1 MKLKLKQ
8 NRIKFGL
15 VILSLLIGFSA
26 CQSAQVMDS
35 EESPS
40 VPIESATPIESTKEE
55 TKSTEEPRK
64 TIEPTET
71 LEPMPTRPPAGTE
84 LISVNNASEIIELNR
99 MGKGTITG
107 LKYSPDGKTIAVTT
121 SIGIHFYDSET
132 LTELKQIETNVHTY
146 KPYWLPDGKE
156 IVTYSFDGSVRLW
169 DVTNGDL
176 LSNFKPYDNFVY
188 GFAVSADGS
197 MVATGDWNG
206 KADIWELTSGKKIC
220 TITEDTD
227 SFHSVNFALD
237 SSTIATGS
245 NDGTIRLWNLS
256 TCELISTI
264 KEQEE
269 RINDIAFSPDGKM
282 LASGQLFSVIIYD
295 VDSGEQLED
304 FSGHSSSILD
314 IQFSSDGSRLFT
326 QDLSYVHLWDLN
338 TGEEVLK
345 YEGHKGTTA
354 YGFDISRDEEEII
367 SYDSSGTIRRWEITT
382 GADLAVI
389 SDFSLFILEASI
401 SPDGSH
407 IVLSDGWGSIHLWD
421 INQGQLIATK
431 KNIKLPTIEFTPDGR
446 IFGADPGGLY
456 IFDGQTLDLQQT
468 IDEQNR
474 IRSLSFSPDGKKMA
488 SGEGRDKIVKISNV
502 DTGEEIT
509 ALEIETEAVMNVI
522 FSPDDSVLA
531 IGTYD
536 GKIFIYDTEE
546 YLEINV
552 LEGHED
558 QITNMVFTNDG
569 KKLVSTSIDQTI
581 RVWDLET
588 GKEILRFGENE
599 GYSRSVA
606 ISLDDT
612 LLISGHDGYICIW
625 DFSSGKL
632 LYKIEGHT
640 DFIRSVYFIDNG
652 KKILSGSGDGTIRI
666 WGIP

>member
-206 KADIWELTSGKKIC
+206 KADIWELPSGKKIC

-295 VDSGEQLED
+295 VDSGEQLAD
-304 FSGHSSSILD
+304 FNGHSSSILD

-354 YGFDISRDEEEII
+354 YGFDISNDEKEII
-367 SYDSSGTIRRWEITT
+367 SYDSTGSLHRWDTTT

-389 SDFSLFILEASI
+389 SDFSSYISEDSI
-401 SPDGSH
+401 SPNGSH
-407 IVLSDGWGSIHLWD
+407 VVAFDGYGSINIWD
-421 INQGQLIATK
+421 IKQGLLVARQEQLQ
-431 KNIKLPTIEFTPDGR
+431 LRTIEYTPDGK
-446 IFGADPGGLY
+446 IVGADPRGLY
-456 IFDGQTLDLQQT
+456 VFDGETLELQQT

-474 IRSLSFSPDGKKMA
+474 IRSLSFSSDGKTMA
-488 SGEGRDKIVKISNV
+488 SGEGRDKIVKIRDVELNQEKS
-502 DTGEEIT
+502 I
-509 ALEIETEAVMNVI
+509 LEIDTESVVKVI
-522 FSPDDSVLA
+522 FSPNDDILA
-531 IGTYD
+531 IGTSE
-536 GKIFIYDTEE
+536 GKVIIHSIKENF
-546 YLEINV
+546 EIET
-552 LEGHED
+552 LEGHEMEILD
-558 QITNMVFTNDG
+558 LLFTNDG

-588 GKEILRFGENE
+588 GNQLLQFGENE
-599 GYSRSVA
+599 GYNGSIA
-606 ISLDDT
+606 ISPDNT
-612 LLISGHDGYICIW
+612 LLISGHYGYICVW
-625 DFSSGKL
+625 DFSSGARL
-632 LYKIEGHT
+632 FKIEGHT
-640 DFIRSVYFIDNG
+640 QFVNSVHFIEHG
-652 KKILSGSGDGTIRI
+652 TKILSSSTDGTIRI